1 MRWLSPFL
9 FVLVLSLMALRAPA
23 LDFKLTDGTVINGE
37 LVAPNDEGAVIRR
50 TAGGLTPRYGWD
62 RFSQATLQELAK
74 DAKLKEWVEAFIDS
88 PEGAKDHV
96 APALVIKEPAGLL
109 VRPAKRPGLFSA
121 LAAPAGLFLLGVVL
135 LANLYAGYEVSVY
148 RNYPLPAVLLTSLIL
163 PVLGPVLFLCMPT
176 RVRED
181 VVLESQY
188 EAPQEVA
195 NTGAQELAAAGLSG
209 SALSLAAA
217 KSAAPS
223 AAAASNLGPFKR
235 GEVEFNRHFFEKNFP
250 LFFRTTRTDSDKES
264 MLSVRT
270 GKGEV
275 VAVRI
280 SRISANEI
288 GLITQKGHEVQ
299 VKFTDVTEVAVRG
312 KA

>member
-9 FVLVLSLMALRAPA
+9 LVLVLCLAALRAPA

-50 TAGGLTPRYGWD
+50 SGGGLTTRYSWD
-62 RFSQATLQELAK
+62 RFSQATLHEIAK
-74 DAKLKEWVEAFIDS
+74 EPKLKEWVEAFIDA
-88 PEGAKDHV
+88 PEGANDKV
-96 APALVIKEPAGLL
+96 APELVIKQPAGLID
-109 VRPAKRPGLFSA
+109 RPAKRPGLFSA
-121 LAAPAGLFLLGVVL
+121 LSTPAGLFLLGL
-135 LANLYAGYEVSVY
+135 IFLANLYAAYEVSVF
-148 RNYPLPAVLLTSLIL
+148 RNYPVPAVLLTSVIL

-181 VVLESQY
+181 VMLESQF
-188 EAPQEVA
+188 EAPVEVQ
-195 NTGAQELAAAGLSG
+195 NTGAQELAAAGLAGSG
-209 SALSLAAA
+209 LSLAAS
-217 KSAAPS
+217 KAP
-223 AAAASNLGPFKR
+223 AAAATSASMGPFKR
-235 GEVEFNRHFFEKNFP
+235 GDVEFNRQFFERSFP
-250 LFFRTTRTDSDKES
+250 QLFRLTRSEGDKDNV
-264 MLSVRT
+264 LSVRT

-280 SRISANEI
+280 SRISSNEI

-299 VKFTDVTEVAVRG
+299 VKFAEISEVAVRG